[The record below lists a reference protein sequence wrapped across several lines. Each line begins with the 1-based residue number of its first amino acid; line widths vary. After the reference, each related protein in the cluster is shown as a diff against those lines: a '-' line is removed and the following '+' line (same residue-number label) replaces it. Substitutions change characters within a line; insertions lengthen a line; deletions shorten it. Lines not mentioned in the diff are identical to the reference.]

1 MHKVLLPRLFRVSE
15 TQLHPL
21 LHYKKTPIH
30 TDSEFLCHRLVTSP
44 RAICPFRRPRQADCQ
59 FQSLLYQGN
68 PSDQIFPRT
77 RLGLATGAFQSLLY
91 QGNPSDQDVRR
102 LIEAREGVNFSP
114 NTARSGYWRVSIPS
128 LSGQSFRHR
137 CGPWHRGSFDPRFNP
152 FFIRAI
158 LPTLTTAP
166 CAVSGEMRFNP
177 FFIRAI
183 LPTKF
188 FPEHG
193 SVWLLAR
200 FNPFFIRAILP
211 T

>member
-1 MHKVLLPRLFRVSE
+1 VKAL
-15 TQLHPL
+15 
-21 LHYKKTPIH
+21 
-30 TDSEFLCHRLVTSP
+30 
-44 RAICPFRRPRQADCQ
+44 
-59 FQSLLYQGN
+59 
-68 PSDQIFPRT
+68 IFPRT

-128 LSGQSFRHR
+128 LSGQSFR
-137 CGPWHRGSFDPRFNP
+137 
-152 FFIRAI
+152 
-158 LPTLTTAP
+158 
-166 CAVSGEMRFNP
+166 
-177 FFIRAI
+177 RAI

-211 T
+211 TVVPSERLGGLQ